1 MFPFVGNR
9 LVLHSI
15 RKLLLYFWF
24 QDAFN
29 DKAILE
35 NIFLVSYISLLTRDI
50 NWKICE
56 TSKIFVIMQSA
67 PCDNNYLFWNK
78 SFKKY
83 CFFPNCY
90 MFSSVQKNYYHSYIV
105 FFLSSRQFISKTHL
119 PRFWASYALL
129 CACVFLIVLELCLFN
144 YNKISKKLYCEI
156 WGNFTIIRV
165 HPELQTY
172 LLWNNQGY
180 KDAAIYQLTTGSKM

>member
-1 MFPFVGNR
+1 MFLFVGNR

-15 RKLLLYFWF
+15 RKFLLYFWF

-35 NIFLVSYISLLTRDI
+35 IIFLVSYISLLAREI
-50 NWKICE
+50 NRKIYE

-90 MFSSVQKNYYHSYIV
+90 MFSSVQKNYYHSYI
-105 FFLSSRQFISKTHL
+105 FFSQFTSIYVPGYLENAPAQVLSQLRT
-119 PRFWASYALL
+119 LL
-129 CACVFLIVLELCLFN
+129 CLYFLD
-144 YNKISKKLYCEI
+144 S
-156 WGNFTIIRV
+156 IRV
-165 HPELQTY
+165 LFV
-172 LLWNNQGY
+172 
-180 KDAAIYQLTTGSKM
+180 